1 MNKNVYIVK
10 ASGGNPTIIEAIENP
25 LNRSLYEQHGRE
37 LMDMGVSWGVEQ
49 SGSLIVPKDGSR
61 AHFEMSGG
69 EFCGNAARSV
79 ALILSRLGYGASL
92 QFTMSG
98 IKNPV
103 SAEVRDD
110 GGVSRVSCTFF
121 DLPLQLDIKDGSE
134 RIVDLGGIAH
144 IILFEP
150 FPKEYEQL
158 HGHLR
163 DRFHLNE
170 RDAVGVVWTERNQ
183 EGKVKIEPVVW
194 VRSIDTFFHETS
206 CGSGSIAI
214 AVAIGVSEVEV
225 VQPTGESIFVKVD
238 HQTVTLTSTME
249 VIQNVPSRS

>member
-10 ASGGNPTIIEAIENP
+10 AAGGNPTIIEVIENP
-25 LNRSLYEQHGRE
+25 LDRSVYEQHGRE
-37 LMDMGVSWGVEQ
+37 LMDIGVSWGVEQ

-69 EFCGNAARSV
+69 EFCGNAARSA

-103 SAEVRDD
+103 SAEVREGD
-110 GGVSRVSCTFF
+110 GVSMVSCTFF
-121 DLPLQLDIKDGSE
+121 NLPLRLSAGEGGEK
-134 RIVDLGGIAH
+134 IVDLGGIVH
-144 IILFEP
+144 IILPDP
-150 FPKEYEQL
+150 FPEEYEQI

-170 RDAVGVVWTERNQ
+170 RDAVGVVWAERNE
-183 EGKVKIEPVVW
+183 EGKVRIEPVVW

-206 CGSGSIAI
+206 CGSGSIAT
-214 AVAIGVSEVEV
+214 AVAVGVSEAEV
-225 VQPTGESIFVKVD
+225 VQPTGESILVKVD